1 MIDEKRNATDTS
13 QEKKIKRSEKSEHTK
28 VDTQENQRFIQL
40 RLIPIWLRI
49 VLVLILLFFA
59 TIIGTMI
66 GYGGIGDGEPLD
78 ALKWGTWRHIF
89 DIINGKV

>member
-1 MIDEKRNATDTS
+1 MIDEKRNSTNTS
-13 QEKKIKRSEKSEHTK
+13 QEKKMKRSEQTK
-28 VDTQENQRFIQL
+28 VVAQEKKRFVQL

-78 ALKWGTWRHIF
+78 ALKWGTWQHIF
-89 DIINGKV
+89 DLLNGKV